1 MKKLLIVSF
10 AALMLAACGNEEK
23 TSEPA
28 KDTVKN
34 VSNEVVNETT
44 NEDEEVESKENN
56 SLKESLSVDEFNAR
70 FKQDSEEKQY
80 PNGKFQLKDG
90 SIVNADKFNY
100 EGNSMFDYATV
111 IFFGGKIA
119 HMQVDTESSIED
131 IEKGLGISFKDARVE
146 EYKYGSGYEV
156 IFNETFADE
165 NIAVLPNEWD

>member
-10 AALMLAACGNEEK
+10 TALMLAACGNEEK
-23 TSEPA
+23 TIEPA
-28 KDTVKN
+28 KDTLKDA
-34 VSNEVVNETT
+34 SDEVANETT

-111 IFFGGKIA
+111 IFFEGQIA

-146 EYKYGSGYEV
+146 EYKYGKGYEV

-165 NIAVLPNEWD
+165 NISVLPNEWD